1 MLIYGIAV
9 FSLGLFVATVLLNL
23 PLLAVLFAAKR
34 RLHPRV
40 ISLMAAGGF
49 VVAGAWR
56 MYQMEWYDSWR
67 HGVPSASYLLTGYLP
82 YLLAV
87 GFIGWLVGALISDVK
102 QRDLIYTE
110 PA

>member
-1 MLIYGIAV
+1 
-9 FSLGLFVATVLLNL
+9 
-23 PLLAVLFAAKR
+23 
-34 RLHPRV
+34 
-40 ISLMAAGGF
+40 
-49 VVAGAWR
+49 
-56 MYQMEWYDSWR
+56 
-67 HGVPSASYLLTGYLP
+67 LTGYLP